1 MEFVTKLREKSF
13 FLVLDDVWTE
23 DFTMWEPFR
32 ITLKY
37 GVQGSRI
44 LITTRK
50 VRVAEMMR
58 SARTIDL
65 GVLPDDQVEATSH
78 ES

>member
-1 MEFVTKLREKSF
+1 M
-13 FLVLDDVWTE
+13 
-23 DFTMWEPFR
+23 
-32 ITLKY
+32 
-37 GVQGSRI
+37 GAVQNYTQNMVS
-44 LITTRK
+44 K

-65 GVLPDDQVEATSH
+65 GVLPDDQVEAPSH